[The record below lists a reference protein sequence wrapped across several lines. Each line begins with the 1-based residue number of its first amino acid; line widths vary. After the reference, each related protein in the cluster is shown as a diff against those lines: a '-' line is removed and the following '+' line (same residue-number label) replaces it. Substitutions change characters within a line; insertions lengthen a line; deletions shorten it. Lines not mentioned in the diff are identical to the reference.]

1 MSDIVLGALIALGS
15 AILVTI
21 ITGIINYKN
30 STLQINAH
38 HDELRQQHTYD
49 EQQARIDRLIKLRE
63 GVLLPLREVV
73 SRWIEASNK
82 SHLMAVRLKTAHER
96 KYSPEE
102 IASEDKLWRESG
114 DKAEQITSELAVLQG
129 KLSDST
135 LIQMIETAI
144 EAYWETSQEAI
155 KLQFILSNPKDSNTN
170 SLLSVIKEYRSILN
184 KLRGYLLTVNKRID
198 DLLIGEP

>member
-1 MSDIVLGALIALGS
+1 MSDIILGALIALGS

-38 HDELRQQHTYD
+38 RDELNQQHTYD

-63 GVLLPLREVV
+63 SVLLPLREVV
-73 SRWIEASNK
+73 SRWIEVSNK
-82 SHLMAVRLKTAHER
+82 SNLMAVRLQTAHKR

-114 DKAEQITSELAVLQG
+114 DKAE
-129 KLSDST
+129 
-135 LIQMIETAI
+135 
-144 EAYWETSQEAI
+144 
-155 KLQFILSNPKDSNTN
+155 
-170 SLLSVIKEYRSILN
+170 
-184 KLRGYLLTVNKRID
+184 
-198 DLLIGEP
+198 